1 MKVAYLE
8 GAQLDYWVARA
19 QGIEGIK
26 FNYQGNV
33 LIPEGKSWT
42 MLYSPSTNWA
52 LAGPIIEK
60 EQIELICDFGRWM
73 ARHGQDQQ
81 YCRPSV
87 HALVAAMRVYLMG
100 VYGHEVPRV
109 SPLPKQ
115 FS

>member
-1 MKVAYLE
+1 MKTAYLE

-60 EQIELICDFGRWM
+60 EQIDLIFDFGRWM

-81 YCRPSV
+81 YSRPSV
-87 HALVAAMRVYLMG
+87 QPLVAAMRAYVQWTFG
-100 VYGHEVPRV
+100 DEIADA
-109 SPLPKQ
+109 
-115 FS
+115 